1 MPRSRKVNLERVQAS
16 LDVVCPKCGKKISP
30 AEARH
35 GIIAR
40 WRKVIIVSAATGSL
54 STNMVPA
61 RVKILE
67 TREGP

>member
-1 MPRSRKVNLERVQAS
+1 MARKVNLEKVLAS
-16 LDVVCPKCGKKISP
+16 LNTVCPKRGKKISP

-61 RVKILE
+61 RVRILE
-67 TREGP
+67 TRQGP